1 REPSQITAAETGNR
15 LTATS
20 RPGDPAAGP
29 FTATYAHDAHGNMTR
44 MPHLSVMAWDEDDWL
59 RSTTPNAG
67 GTPQVTWYAYDAS
80 GQRVRKSTDQPGT
93 TVLKSERI
101 YLGAIEVYREY
112 GTGGTPSLE
121 RETLHVAD
129 GERSIALAENRTK
142 GTDKGSAALFRY
154 QHSNHLGSA
163 VLELDDKANI
173 ITYEEYFP
181 YGSTSYQAVTSQT
194 ETPKRYRYTGKE
206 RDEESD
212 LYYHGARYYAPWLG
226 RWTSTDPQSRG
237 TGISRYEYAAG
248 NPARFNDPDG
258 AAAFDATKPSW
269 LQGVTSQ
276 HVEGN
281 IWEVKFRVG
290 GWHPVGPHED
300 LTKFRTKM
308 GLTADSHHI
317 VGGEHLEDIGS
328 SFSYE
333 KAPAVLIDPGLH
345 KKIITPRITRAQK
358 EFGGRYGGRAPV
370 TPAEVQSLYRDVYE
384 EEFPELR
391 TISRNIIRQSAS
403 PGPGSPGS
411 MMGSVTEEFG
421 GASSGPG
428 ILKAIGTA
436 GIVAGAVADLYAP
449 VAAAQQI
456 DESAAQLG
464 QYAGTP
470 TGIQRAKLE
479 HPGFVLIINQ
489 IQGQTFMFDP
499 QKHGPAALY
508 RILGN
513 QLEAADLHV
522 ETGSLVKV
530 GDLHWQS
537 GEQRWATDDLYG
549 EAGTG
554 WLESIFPKQTTRAW
568 VDANYPGGSY
578 GLNMTKW

>member
-1 REPSQITAAETGNR
+1 
-15 LTATS
+15 
-20 RPGDPAAGP
+20 
-29 FTATYAHDAHGNMTR
+29 
-44 MPHLSVMAWDEDDWL
+44 
-59 RSTTPNAG
+59 
-67 GTPQVTWYAYDAS
+67 
-80 GQRVRKSTDQPGT
+80 
-93 TVLKSERI
+93 
-101 YLGAIEVYREY
+101 
-112 GTGGTPSLE
+112 
-121 RETLHVAD
+121 
-129 GERSIALAENRTK
+129 
-142 GTDKGSAALFRY
+142 
-154 QHSNHLGSA
+154 
-163 VLELDDKANI
+163 
-173 ITYEEYFP
+173 
-181 YGSTSYQAVTSQT
+181 VTSQT

-248 NPARFNDPDG
+248 NPARFNDLDG